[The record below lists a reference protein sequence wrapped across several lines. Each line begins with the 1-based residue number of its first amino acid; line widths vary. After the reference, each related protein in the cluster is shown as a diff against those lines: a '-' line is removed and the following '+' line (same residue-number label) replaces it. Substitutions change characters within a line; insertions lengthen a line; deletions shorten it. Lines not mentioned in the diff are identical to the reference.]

1 MVRTDINSVKPAWSI
16 LHVEL
21 KANVHF
27 LQRGMIE
34 DVTHNTQT
42 HTHTHT
48 YTLTRIH
55 TQRDLFTPVANFPH
69 IFRGAAKE
77 L

>member
-42 HTHTHT
+42 HTHTHIHT
-48 YTLTRIH
+48 YTH
-55 TQRDLFTPVANFPH
+55 THTERLVYTCC
-69 IFRGAAKE
+69 
-77 L
+77 